1 MLNRK
6 IEIVAQ
12 ESHSCTISVDGN
24 SIQIK
29 HYKNHIN
36 LEHIEEIER
45 VFKNIDD
52 VFTGKKTFSDVC
64 KLISGKNL
72 LTILDVMY
80 AENTITL
87 FEEKYNEAIAA
98 SYVSFEDFFNSFFDF
113 NFVCA

>member
-6 IEIVAQ
+6 IEIISQ
-12 ESHSCTISVDGN
+12 ESHSCIISVDGN

-29 HYKNHIN
+29 YYRNHVN
-36 LEHIEEIER
+36 FEHIDEIQI

-72 LTILDVMY
+72 LAVLDVMY
-80 AENTITL
+80 AENTIASVDKGIHNKIT
-87 FEEKYNEAIAA
+87 KYGLPT
-98 SYVSFEDFFNSFFDF
+98 Y
-113 NFVCA
+113 